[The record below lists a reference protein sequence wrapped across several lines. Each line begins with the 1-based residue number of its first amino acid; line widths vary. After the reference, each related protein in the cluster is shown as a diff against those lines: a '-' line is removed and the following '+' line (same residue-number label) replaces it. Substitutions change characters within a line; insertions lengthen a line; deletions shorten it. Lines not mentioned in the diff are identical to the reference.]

1 MDEMKNSMQG
11 AVTEGAAEA
20 KEESAA
26 VESEV
31 KEALPME
38 TMADYEAEITASLK
52 KVKNGDLVE
61 GEIIGV
67 NDKEA
72 LVNFGYI
79 SDGIVPASEMPLEP
93 EQKPNEKYKVGDKIK
108 AEILRTDDGLGNVEL
123 SITKA
128 AALEGWK
135 QIEKAFQ
142 DKQPLK
148 VTVVQAIKGGVLC
161 DFMGVKAFMPASLA
175 SAVYIEDLNDLVGKE
190 LDVLVL
196 ELDKKG
202 SRAVFTRKELEK
214 EKLQEER
221 AKMFETVNPND
232 EFSGVVKKIMDFGVF
247 VNIGAVDGLVRIED
261 LSWEHVARAEDIV
274 SEGQEV
280 SVYVIE
286 VDRAKK
292 KIRLGMK
299 DRSMDPWNS
308 VEKDYTAGETY
319 EGKVMRIKDFGAF
332 VALPTGV
339 EGLIHLSQIS
349 DKHIKSPEE
358 VLKVGDV
365 VNVRVLEVNKAEKR
379 IRLTMKSQDTVAPR
393 QPREPKEPRK
403 NQPAPKKEAEVMTTG
418 GTEAMT
424 SLQSAF
430 DNIDLKDFK

>member
-1 MDEMKNSMQG
+1 MDEMKNSMQE
-11 AVTEGAAEA
+11 AVTEGTAEA

-31 KEALPME
+31 KEALPTE

-108 AEILRTDDGLGNVEL
+108 AEILRTDDGSGNVEL

-175 SAVYIEDLNDLVGKE
+175 SAAYIEDLNELVGKE

-393 QPREPKEPRK
+393 QPREPREPRK